1 MTAIVGIL
9 CQNGVVLGTDSSATL
24 STGQIPTVEQ
34 PTKKL
39 RIIGD
44 SIILAG
50 TGQVGLGQRFQ
61 AIVEKSWQDGIF
73 RKKTALEITK
83 YLSRVT
89 LQDFAYTFVTPKLG
103 YGALVAFPAEG
114 KFHLCEFA
122 VTDFQPE
129 LKTDVWYVSLGV
141 TQQITDSFLALMREV
156 FWKTGPP
163 PVSGGEFVA
172 TWTLEHAIDVNV
184 GGVKGS
190 IQLAVLGLDSKGQLS
205 AKQLSEITLGEHK
218 QSIEGAKAA
227 LLRYCL
233 SLQKPTDEETPSI
246 PRLTNK

>member
-9 CQNGVVLGTDSSATL
+9 CQNGVVLGTDSSATFG
-24 STGQIPTVEQ
+24 SGQIHTVEQ
-34 PTKKL
+34 PTQKL
-39 RIIGD
+39 KIIGD

-50 TGQVGLGQRFQ
+50 TGQVGLGQRFE
-61 AIVEKSWQDGIF
+61 ATVEKSWQDGIF
-73 RKKTALEITK
+73 NRTAMEIIE

-89 LQDFAYTFVTPKLG
+89 QQDFAYTFAPKAG

-122 VTDFQPE
+122 VADFQPE
-129 LKTDVWYVSLGV
+129 LKTDLWYVSLGV
-141 TQQITDSFLALMREV
+141 TQQVTDSFLALMREV

-163 PVSGGEFVA
+163 PLSGGEFVA

-184 GGVKGS
+184 GGVKGP
-190 IQLAVLGLDSKGQLS
+190 IQLAVLGPDSKGQLR
-205 AKQLSEITLGEHK
+205 AKQLSEIDLGEHK

-227 LLRYCL
+227 LLNYCL
-233 SLQKPTDEETPSI
+233 SLQKPKDEETPSI
-246 PRLTNK
+246 PRLINE